1 VEKFRKLKKVKRQ
14 RKHGF
19 LQRAKTHGGRKVLK
33 KRRAVKR
40 KKLTV

>member
-1 VEKFRKLKKVKRQ
+1 MEKLRKLKKVKRQ

-19 LQRAKTHGGRKVLK
+19 LQRAKTHSGKKVLK
-33 KRRAVKR
+33 RRRAIGR